1 VWGEQP
7 RCQVL
12 SGKIRSARGE
22 GRHKLRLALAAVGLR
37 WGGSDAGT
45 REAGRPGP
53 RGARGGG
60 GCGGL
65 ERAEART
72 NFCSSSCKTKR
83 NLGR

>member
-37 WGGSDAGT
+37 WGGSDAG
-45 REAGRPGP
+45 RPGP
-53 RGARGGG
+53 RGAGAAAGS
-60 GCGGL
+60 
-65 ERAEART
+65 RAEARNELLQLELQDQEEPWPVT
-72 NFCSSSCKTKR
+72 
-83 NLGR
+83 